1 MTMIRILRYESGN
14 DTTTQCIVED
24 EDSKIKLTFRNSTEE
39 YIVSLDKN
47 KSVGKIYNIVLCEG
61 KERKIVVAYEKYG
74 YFSRSIFPTAPSGNE
89 EKLAQVFIG
98 NVDIIIGL
106 MFGCSEVKDFENII
120 IEEDETMT
128 NAFCRI
134 SSEYE
139 EATRPLFAKF
149 RMINKVDIYNSVTY
163 LESQVDTL
171 TRIILKL
178 YNENDKLRELLVN
191 ADKYSVLDIK
201 DNDVILGEIE
211 RDKKNIRNLQ
221 KEYYEDKKEK
231 D

>member
-1 MTMIRILRYESGN
+1 MIRILRYESGS

-24 EDSKIKLTFRNSTEE
+24 EDSKIKLTFRTNTEE
-39 YIVSLDKN
+39 YITSLDKN
-47 KSVGKIYNIVLCEG
+47 KSIGKIYNIVLCEG
-61 KERKIVVAYEKYG
+61 KEKKIIVAYEKYG
-74 YFSRSIFPTAPSGNE
+74 YFSRSTSPAAPSGNE

-98 NVDIIIGL
+98 NVDIIVGL
-106 MFGCSEVKDFENII
+106 MFGCSEVKDFENIV
-120 IEEDETMT
+120 IEENETMT

-139 EATRPLFAKF
+139 EATKPLFAKF
-149 RMINKVDIYNSVTY
+149 RMINKVDIYNSVAY
-163 LESQVDTL
+163 LESQVDAL
-171 TRIILKL
+171 TRIMLKL
-178 YNENDKLRELLVN
+178 YNENNRLRELLVN

-201 DNDVILGEIE
+201 NSDTILEEIE

-221 KEYYEDKKEK
+221 KKYYEDKKEK